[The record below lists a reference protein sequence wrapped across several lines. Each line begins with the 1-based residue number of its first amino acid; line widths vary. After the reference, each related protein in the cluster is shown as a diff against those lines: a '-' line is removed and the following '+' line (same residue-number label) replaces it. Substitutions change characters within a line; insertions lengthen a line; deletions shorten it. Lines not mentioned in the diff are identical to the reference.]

1 MQRLGVRLTRILG
14 RSMQPRLQPGAY
26 ALFGPFRT
34 LRVGDIVLVEHPRY
48 GRIVK
53 AIHRI
58 DTQNLE
64 LIGLSEDS
72 TPTQDLGQVSVDA
85 VLGRLIFSIQP
96 PIKPARS
103 GHTSHL
109 MNTGITIRNE

>member
-1 MQRLGVRLTRILG
+1 MQRFGVRLIRILG

-26 ALFGPFRT
+26 ALFGPFRS

-58 DTQNLE
+58 DAQVLE
-64 LIGLSEDS
+64 LIGLSESS
-72 TPTQDLGQVSVDA
+72 TPAQDLGQVSIDV
-85 VLGRLIFSIQP
+85 VLGRLIFSVQP
-96 PIKPARS
+96 PTASARS
-103 GHTSHL
+103 SRTSCL
-109 MNTGITIRNE
+109 TNAGITIRND